1 MDFFNKTFKTEDLL
15 LQSFRLP
22 WHRELVIGTK
32 MLAEEVKEDLE
43 ALLHKKIWTNIS
55 SPSTIVEQIFNKY
68 KAILQQILNKFWSS
82 PSTNIHILCSL
93 QFYLDRLLDDFYLP
107 FWEAGRKA
115 MSEIWLSNILLE
127 EYFLTQ
133 DRFPLFGGEVGRC
146 RSGYLWFGQKSL
158 NLQLGNKLAT

>member
-1 MDFFNKTFKTEDLL
+1 MDFFDKTFKTEDLL

-43 ALLHKKIWTNIS
+43 ALLQKFLNKYKS
-55 SPSTIVEQIFNKY
+55 SPSTITKQIFNKY
-68 KAILQQILNKFWSS
+68 KVLLQQILNKFWSS
-82 PSTNIHILCSL
+82 PSTNIHILCTM

-115 MSEIWLSNILLE
+115 MSEIWLSNILLG

-133 DRFPLFGGEVGRC
+133 DRFPWFGGEVGKC
-146 RSGYLWFGQKSL
+146 RSGYLWFG
-158 NLQLGNKLAT
+158 

>member
-1 MDFFNKTFKTEDLL
+1 MDFFDKTFKTEDLL

-22 WHRELVIGTK
+22 WHRELVIGTE
-32 MLAEEVKEDLE
+32 MLAEEVKEDLK
-43 ALLHKKIWTNIS
+43 ALLQNFLNKYKS
-55 SPSTIVEQIFNKY
+55 SPSTITKQIFNKY
-68 KAILQQILNKFWSS
+68 KALLQQILNKFWSS

-115 MSEIWLSNILLE
+115 MSEIWLSNILLG

-133 DRFPLFGGEVGRC
+133 DRFPWFGGEVGKC
-146 RSGYLWFGQKSL
+146 RSGYLWFG
-158 NLQLGNKLAT
+158 

>member
-1 MDFFNKTFKTEDLL
+1 MDFFDKTFKTEDLL

-22 WHRELVIGTK
+22 WHRELVIGTE

-43 ALLHKKIWTNIS
+43 ALLQNFLNKYKS
-55 SPSTIVEQIFNKY
+55 SPSTITKQIFNKY
-68 KAILQQILNKFWSS
+68 KALLQQILNKFWSS
-82 PSTNIHILCSL
+82 PSTNIYILCSM

-133 DRFPLFGGEVGRC
+133 DRFPWFGGEVGKC
-146 RSGYLWFGQKSL
+146 RSGYLWFG
-158 NLQLGNKLAT
+158 

>member
-1 MDFFNKTFKTEDLL
+1 MDFFDKTFKTEDLL

-22 WHRELVIGTK
+22 WHRELVIGTE
-32 MLAEEVKEDLE
+32 MLAEEVKEDLK
-43 ALLHKKIWTNIS
+43 ALLQNFLNKYKS
-55 SPSTIVEQIFNKY
+55 SPSTITKQIFNKY
-68 KAILQQILNKFWSS
+68 KALLQQILNKFWSS

-133 DRFPLFGGEVGRC
+133 DRFPWFGGEVGKC
-146 RSGYLWFGQKSL
+146 RSGYLWFG
-158 NLQLGNKLAT
+158 

>member
-1 MDFFNKTFKTEDLL
+1 MDFFDKTFKTEDLL

-22 WHRELVIGTK
+22 WNRELVIGTK

-43 ALLHKKIWTNIS
+43 ALLQKLFNKYKS
-55 SPSTIVEQIFNKY
+55 SPSTITKQIFNKY
-68 KAILQQILNKFWSS
+68 KALLQQILNKFWSS

-133 DRFPLFGGEVGRC
+133 DRFPWFGGEVGKC
-146 RSGYLWFGQKSL
+146 RSGYLWFG
-158 NLQLGNKLAT
+158 

>member
-1 MDFFNKTFKTEDLL
+1 MDFFDKTFKTEDLL

-22 WHRELVIGTK
+22 WHRELVIGTE

-43 ALLHKKIWTNIS
+43 ALLQNFLNKYKS
-55 SPSTIVEQIFNKY
+55 SPSTITKQIFNKY
-68 KAILQQILNKFWSS
+68 KALLQQILNKFWSS
-82 PSTNIHILCSL
+82 PSTNIHILCSM

-115 MSEIWLSNILLE
+115 MSEIWLSNILLG

-133 DRFPLFGGEVGRC
+133 DRFPWFGGEVGKC
-146 RSGYLWFGQKSL
+146 RSGYLWFG
-158 NLQLGNKLAT
+158 